1 MCLSYNGH
9 PKVTKREN
17 AMARDREET
26 KMRIVAAVGK
36 QLAKAGFRDLGVNSI
51 AKEAG
56 VDKVLI
62 YRYFGGLP
70 ELLTAYANEGDYW
83 PTSAELIGDPSTVKA
98 DSTADWLVY
107 ILSQVQM
114 AIRKR
119 PITLEILRWEIVDHN
134 ELTNQFA
141 EIRTKVAIECVTFIN
156 QRCPFPPEV
165 DVLALSTLILSGVTY
180 INLRTSTNPSYL
192 GMDFSTPEAWDRI
205 DKLITSIIYQFTNC
219 PLPTAHCPLPT
230 AHCPLPKYEIEYVEK
245 KGDLYGSQ

>member
-1 MCLSYNGH
+1 
-9 PKVTKREN
+9 
-17 AMARDREET
+17 MARDKEET
-26 KMRIVAAVGK
+26 KMRIVDAVGR
-36 QLAKAGFRDLGVNSI
+36 QLSKAGFRDLGVTSI

-83 PTSAELIGDPSTVKA
+83 PTSAELIGDPATVQA
-98 DSTADWLVY
+98 ESVADWLVY
-107 ILSQVQM
+107 ILSQIQM

-141 EIRTKVAIECVTFIN
+141 EIRTRVAIECVTFIN

-165 DVLALSTLILSGVTY
+165 DVLALGTFILSGVIY
-180 INLRTSTNPSYL
+180 ITLRTSTNPNYL
-192 GMDFSTPEAWDRI
+192 GMDFSTAEGWERI
-205 DKLITSIIYQFTNC
+205 NKLVTSIIYQSTNC
-219 PLPTAHCPLPT
+219 QLPTANCQ
-230 AHCPLPKYEIEYVEK
+230 LPKCEIEYVDRP
-245 KGDLYGSQ
+245 GDFDGS